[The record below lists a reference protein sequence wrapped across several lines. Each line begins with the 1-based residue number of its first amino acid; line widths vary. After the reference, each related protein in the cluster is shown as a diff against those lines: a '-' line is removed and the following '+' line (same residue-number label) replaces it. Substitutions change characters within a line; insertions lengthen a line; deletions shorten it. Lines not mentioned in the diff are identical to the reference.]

1 MGLLSIANGKRTGL
15 SGTAAEG
22 ASELTFQQ
30 WAKQNGF
37 ERCGVFRSKN
47 GLMLLECANGM
58 DAQSVFSS
66 ISTRDFWNGSVRSDT
81 WITLDVESPNFSA
94 FTQFLGPEAKT
105 KVKAFR
111 IIKILDGDEMLVF
124 FQYSFETSGF
134 AAAKDSFKSELLEV
148 IRCHRQSLL
157 SEPNEKLVNELSQKG
172 KVRLFLISTKRA
184 FEDAIQKIEVC
195 ETTLLNILINTVF
208 EELFYKTKKLFS
220 TPAMIY
226 SADPD
231 EIKVAAIVNSEIEDE
246 ILKEQLSLE
255 FADTIGVDA
264 AKKIIILTA
273 GYSDDNEEILDY
285 LLRG

>member
-1 MGLLSIANGKRTGL
+1 MGLLSVASGRQAGL
-15 SGTAAEG
+15 LAKAES
-22 ASELTFQQ
+22 ASVSTFQQ

-37 ERCGVFRSKN
+37 ERCGVFRSKS

-66 ISTRDFWNGSVRSDT
+66 ISTQDFWNGSVHSDT
-81 WITLDVESPNFSA
+81 WITLDRESPNFSA
-94 FTQFLGPEAKT
+94 FTQFLGQEARA

-111 IIKILDGDEMLVF
+111 IIKIAEGDQLLVF
-124 FQYSFETSGF
+124 FQYSYEQTSF
-134 AAAKDSFKSELLEV
+134 PKAKDSFKQELLEV
-148 IRCHRQSLL
+148 LRCHRQSLM
-157 SEPNEKLVNELSQKG
+157 SEPTHELVKSLSDKG

-184 FEDAIQKIEVC
+184 FEDAIEKVEVC
-195 ETTLLNILINTVF
+195 ETTLLKILVNTIF
-208 EELFYKTKKLFS
+208 EELFYKTKRLFS
-220 TPAMIY
+220 APAMIY

-231 EIKVAAIVNSEIEDE
+231 EIKVAAIVNSEVEDE

-255 FADTIGVDA
+255 YEDTIGSDA

-273 GYSDDNEEILDY
+273 GYSNDNEEILDY